1 MSYKVIN
8 RCPVCGRKLIITR
21 LKCSNCET
29 TIENNFKMSKFEYLT
44 SDQLMFV
51 EVFLKCRGSIKEVEK
66 ELNISYPTVR
76 TKLDEVIR
84 ALGYNTD
91 SENSVNIGK
100 KKIIDML
107 EKGEIS
113 PDDAIKMLNKEGNTN
128 NGGE

>member
-84 ALGYNTD
+84 ALGYNID

-113 PDDAIKMLNKEGNTN
+113 PDDAIKMLNKEGNTD

>member
-1 MSYKVIN
+1 
-8 RCPVCGRKLIITR
+8 
-21 LKCSNCET
+21 
-29 TIENNFKMSKFEYLT
+29 MSKFEYLT